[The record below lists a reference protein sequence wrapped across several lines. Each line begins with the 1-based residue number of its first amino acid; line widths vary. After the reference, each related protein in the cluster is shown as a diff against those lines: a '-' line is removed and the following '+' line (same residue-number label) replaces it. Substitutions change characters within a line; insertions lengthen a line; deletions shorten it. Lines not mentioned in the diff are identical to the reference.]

1 MKHESNGDDE
11 TTRSGLFYEAIRIIK
26 EMRNHDRELSGSV
39 LSVRPRYGVYE
50 NVPGAFSSNRG
61 EDFRAVL
68 TALVQVADE
77 SAPDVPMPESGRWSK
92 SGCIWD
98 EMGNWS
104 IAWRTHDAQYYGV
117 PQRRKRISV
126 LADFGGLT
134 APEILFD
141 PKYERTT
148 EDGKP
153 VSLIDNSGG
162 KPGQQV
168 QPFSE
173 SVSGYPE
180 PSGETGQ
187 RTSCRAESS
196 TGSASEPVRDGWV
209 ESEGTYY
216 DNGFK
221 NDDTI
226 CLQGNGIDRSD
237 TAGCNGAGWRRGGS
251 YTLNT
256 IDRPA
261 VMAVDC
267 RNGTENECIN
277 GTLQA
282 KDQGYNVNSNNI
294 VRTSS
299 S

>member
-1 MKHESNGDDE
+1 MKHLGDITKINGAEIPPVDVITFGAPCQDLSIAGQRKGMKHESNGDEE

-39 LSVRPRYGVYE
+39 LSIRPRYGVYE

-77 SAPDVPMPESGRWSK
+77 SAPNVPMPESGRWPK
-92 SGCIWD
+92 AGCIWD

-153 VSLIDNSGG
+153 VSLIGNSGG
-162 KPGQQV
+162 EPGQQV
-168 QPFSE
+168 QSFGE

-180 PSGETGQ
+180 PSAEEGQ
-187 RTSCRAESS
+187 
-196 TGSASEPVRDGWV
+196 
-209 ESEGTYY
+209 GT
-216 DNGFK
+216 
-221 NDDTI
+221 TI
-226 CLQGNGIDRSD
+226 
-237 TAGCNGAGWRRGGS
+237 
-251 YTLNT
+251 
-256 IDRPA
+256 
-261 VMAVDC
+261 
-267 RNGTENECIN
+267 
-277 GTLQA
+277 
-282 KDQGYNVNSNNI
+282 
-294 VRTSS
+294 
-299 S
+299 